1 MLALAFSHD
10 GRHLVAGDTDAAVR
24 IWPTAALVDHGVG
37 SDWRALQRWLQQASS
52 ATIRDRDS
60 HQDP

>member
-1 MLALAFSHD
+1 MGALAFSHE
-10 GRHLVAGDTDAAVR
+10 GRHLVAGGTDATVR
-24 IWPTAALVDHGVG
+24 IWPTPAVIDQGVG
-37 SDWRALQRWLQQASS
+37 GDWRVLRRWLQQASS